1 MDKTRYTIGID
12 EVGRGPIA
20 GPVCVCAFKIKA
32 SLNIKAFQKASSKK
46 VLGSPRGV
54 LAVSARPFRQNFYE
68 MPLRDS
74 KKLSPKQ
81 REAWFTEIKKW
92 QKEGK
97 CDFALTYISAKEI
110 DKIGIAPAIKKA
122 LEKCLQKLYPALRRR
137 GRTSPGLGGGGDLI
151 LLDGG
156 LKAPKEFINQKT
168 IIKGD
173 EKEVAIALASI
184 VAKVSRDALMKK
196 HAKKYPNY
204 GFEIHKGYG
213 TKKHYEALGKHGFTP
228 LHRATFL
235 KKYRK
240 Q

>member
-1 MDKTRYTIGID
+1 MKGALQKVLSKMVWPRRGNPREEI
-12 EVGRGPIA
+12 RGPFREKLFA
-20 GPVCVCAFKIKA
+20 TPIK
-32 SLNIKAFQKASSKK
+32 
-46 VLGSPRGV
+46 
-54 LAVSARPFRQNFYE
+54 
-68 MPLRDS
+68 DS
-74 KKLSPKQ
+74 KKLSAKQ
-81 REAWFTEIKKW
+81 REAWFAEIKKW
-92 QKEGK
+92 KTEGK

-122 LEKCLQKLYPALRRR
+122 LEKSLLTLNPNKK
-137 GRTSPGLGGGGDLI
+137 TTI

-213 TKKHYEALGKHGFTP
+213 TKKHYEALDKHGFTL

-235 KKYRK
+235 KKYTK

>member
-20 GPVCVCAFKIKA
+20 GPVCVCAFKLKA
-32 SLNIKAFQKASSKK
+32 GLNIKAFQKASSKK

-74 KKLSPKQ
+74 KKLSPQQ

-92 QKEGK
+92 KTEGK
-97 CDFALTYISAKEI
+97 CDFVLTYISAKEI

-122 LEKCLQKLYPALRRR
+122 LEKSLLTLNPNTK
-137 GRTSPGLGGGGDLI
+137 TTI

-156 LKAPKEFINQKT
+156 LKGPKEFTNQKT

-213 TKKHYEALGKHGFTP
+213 TKKHYEALDKHGFTL

-235 KKYRK
+235 KKYTKR
-240 Q
+240 